1 MNISIDKTTL
11 LTNIEEEISRVAS
24 RAYAEDGSS
33 LYDAIVK
40 KSRDGSFIDRE
51 VSKATA
57 VVQSACGK
65 YLDMSSAQV
74 EQLIS
79 FGLTLTERKKPI
91 TYYESLLNDI
101 LRDLVVAR
109 YLDMVQQVE
118 QAKRYDESAASSLTL
133 FVKEL
138 YSKTP
143 PIR

>member
-40 KSRDGSFIDRE
+40 KSRDGGFIDRE

-65 YLDMSSAQV
+65 YLDMSSSQV

-91 TYYESLLNDI
+91 T
-101 LRDLVVAR
+101 
-109 YLDMVQQVE
+109 
-118 QAKRYDESAASSLTL
+118 
-133 FVKEL
+133 
-138 YSKTP
+138 
-143 PIR
+143 